1 MVKIQSRQSALR
13 QASRRRQMLILG
25 TFLVAS
31 MVYLLTRSTPSDAE
45 IHEKN
50 LLQVKAPKKPK
61 PPNAIDNLVGKVS
74 CGGHHAASC
83 AACSNPEKV
92 SDTTATASVFAI
104 IFDQQALPR
113 KLDTK
118 GGLFPFYTTYS
129 IIENFFS
136 LFVFLMN
143 LFFSL
148 DRSFLTLF
156 FVFAGSRMVQR

>member
-92 SDTTATASVFAI
+92 SDTTATASV
-104 IFDQQALPR
+104 LPLFLTNKPFLGSLIR
-113 KLDTK
+113 KVD
-118 GGLFPFYTTYS
+118 
-129 IIENFFS
+129 FF
-136 LFVFLMN
+136 LPIQRIQL
-143 LFFSL
+143 LL
-148 DRSFLTLF
+148 LRTSFLYL
-156 FVFAGSRMVQR
+156 SS

>member
-1 MVKIQSRQSALR
+1 MYDALSSLLIKI

-92 SDTTATASVFAI
+92 SDTTATASV
-104 IFDQQALPR
+104 LPLFLTNKPFLGSLIR
-113 KLDTK
+113 KVD
-118 GGLFPFYTTYS
+118 PSYTTYS

-148 DRSFLTLF
+148 DRSFF
-156 FVFAGSRMVQR
+156 

>member
-92 SDTTATASVFAI
+92 SDTTATASV
-104 IFDQQALPR
+104 LPLFLTNKPFLGSLIR
-113 KLDTK
+113 KVDFFL
-118 GGLFPFYTTYS
+118 S
-129 IIENFFS
+129 IQRIQ
-136 LFVFLMN
+136 LL
-143 LFFSL
+143 
-148 DRSFLTLF
+148 RTSFLYL
-156 FVFAGSRMVQR
+156 SS